1 MIVLS
6 ILQSAWLLHVVEKVE
21 NFIFKMM
28 RIAKTSMSNIILT
41 PRQILNM
48 MTGLQSASTLFKQ
61 TGGLH
66 NAQLVMVRHF

>member
-1 MIVLS
+1 M
-6 ILQSAWLLHVVEKVE
+6 EKVE

-28 RIAKTSMSNIILT
+28 RQNIDVNIILT

-48 MTGLQSASTLFKQ
+48 MTGLRASTLFKQ

-66 NAQLVMVRHF
+66 NAAISDGEAFFEHRQVDIMP